1 MSLHESSA
9 RILSRSASAGSRVL
23 LSSKGLVKRFS
34 PAIAAHASS
43 VLTPFIPTELARWR
57 ARRNV
62 ATLGRLGD
70 LEVRLAIT
78 PLEIRRAQA
87 LRYRVFYEEMSAV
100 ADFRTRQTRRDADR
114 FDRFCDHLLVVDHT
128 RKSTALGR
136 PAEIVGTYRLLRE
149 DGAWAAGG
157 FYSDGEFDLA
167 PLLHRKA
174 GERFLELGRS
184 CVLPEYRN
192 KRTLE
197 LLWHGIWAYVL
208 RHRVDVMIGC
218 ASLEG
223 TEPEKLALPLSF
235 LHHYCGAPKD
245 WRVSAHADRRVEMN
259 LLPEAA
265 IDARAALRSL
275 PPLIKGYLRLG
286 AFVGDGAVIDRQFGT
301 IDVAIVLPVAA
312 VATRYVDYFRAD
324 AGRYAVREALKAEDA
339 PLVAA

>member
-23 LSSKGLVKRFS
+23 LSSTGLVRRFS
-34 PAIAAHASS
+34 PTLAAHASS

-57 ARRNV
+57 TRRNA
-62 ATLGRLGD
+62 ATLGRLAD

-78 PLEIRRAQA
+78 PFEVRRAQA
-87 LRYRVFYEEMSAV
+87 LRYRVFYGEMSAV

-157 FYSDGEFDLA
+157 FYSDSEFDLA

-223 TEPEKLALPLSF
+223 TDPQKLALPLSF
-235 LHHYCGAPKD
+235 LHHHYRAPEE
-245 WRVSAHADRRVEMN
+245 WRLAARKNQRVEMN
-259 LLPEAA
+259 RMPFER
-265 IDARAALRSL
+265 IDPKAALRKL
-275 PPLIKGYLRLG
+275 PPLLKGYLRLG
-286 AFVGDGAVIDRQFGT
+286 AHVGDGAVIDRQFGT
-301 IDVAIVLPVAA
+301 TDVAIVLPVAA
-312 VATRYVDYFRAD
+312 IASRYVEHYGAD
-324 AGRYAVREALKAEDA
+324 AGRYSVTRARLEDA
-339 PLVAA
+339 PLAAA